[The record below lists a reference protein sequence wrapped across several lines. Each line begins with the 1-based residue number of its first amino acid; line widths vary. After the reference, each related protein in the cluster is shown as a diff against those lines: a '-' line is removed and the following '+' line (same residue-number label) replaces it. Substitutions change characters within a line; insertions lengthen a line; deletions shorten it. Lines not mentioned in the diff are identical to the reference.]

1 MRCYYFNPIKSTKRV
16 LKSYFFLK
24 NFLKGHFCCKLA
36 IPSVLLKPTFPM
48 IYKLF
53 PIVLFFLFS
62 INPSESIFPN
72 PKNIKKSTVVSLTTP
87 RLDSKT
93 EVVYN
98 ALKSNQFAL
107 PNLESFTKALKGFY
121 LLKEKGL
128 IQKDILTLVDFSLS
142 SNTKRL
148 WVIDLATN
156 TILYNSL
163 VAHGRNTGEEFAN
176 NFSNAAQSLK
186 SSLGFYSTG
195 EIYNGKHGISLKLDG
210 LEKGINDNARARG
223 VVIHAANYVS
233 DRFIKNNKRLGR
245 SQGCPAIPE
254 ELSKGIINT
263 IKNKSCLFI
272 YYPSVNFSSTS
283 KLVS

>member
-1 MRCYYFNPIKSTKRV
+1 MFVILSLT
-16 LKSYFFLK
+16 
-24 NFLKGHFCCKLA
+24 
-36 IPSVLLKPTFPM
+36 IKPTLSM
-48 IYKLF
+48 IYKIF
-53 PIVLFFLFS
+53 PAVLLFLFS
-62 INPSESIFPN
+62 FHPSKTN
-72 PKNIKKSTVVSLTTP
+72 LTNIANSQKSKLAVVTP
-87 RLDSKT
+87 VGFDSKT
-93 EVVYN
+93 EAVYN

-107 PNLESFTKALKGFY
+107 PNLESFAKALKGFY

-176 NFSNAAQSLK
+176 NFSNAAKSFK
-186 SSLGFYSTG
+186 SSLGFYTTG
-195 EIYNGKHGISLKLDG
+195 EIYNGKHGVSLKLDG

-223 VVIHAANYVS
+223 VVMHAASYVS
-233 DRFIKNNKRLGR
+233 DMFIKNNKRLGR
-245 SQGCPAIPE
+245 SEGCPAIPE

-272 YYPSVNFSSTS
+272 YYPSVNFKTAS